1 MPRQGG
7 LQCSPSRRDRGEG
20 AMQNI
25 RCLCVY
31 CGSSGA
37 VEAQYREAASE
48 LGARLAAAGVELV
61 FGGGRVGLMGLL
73 ADAALAANGRVTG
86 IIPSHLRAAEL
97 AHPGVSE
104 LVVVG
109 SMHERKRLM
118 AERADAFAVLPGGI
132 GTLDEMFEIVS
143 WKQLGLHDKPIL
155 LVDVGGYWAPLLA
168 LLEHI
173 VDKGFARP
181 QTRGL
186 LRVVPGVPALM
197 AALAEEPAVP
207 HRTDVE
213 HL

>member
-7 LQCSPSRRDRGEG
+7 LQCSTVSARSCEG

-25 RCLCVY
+25 RCFCVY

-37 VEAQYREAASE
+37 VEVRYREAASE
-48 LGARLAAAGVELV
+48 LGACLVAAGLELV

-86 IIPSHLRAAEL
+86 IIPSHLRSAEL
-97 AHPGVSE
+97 AHPSISE

-155 LVDVGGYWAPLLA
+155 LVDVDGYWGPLLA

-173 VDKGFARP
+173 IDKGFARA

-186 LRVVPGVPALM
+186 LRVVPSVPALM
-197 AALAEEPAVP
+197 AALAEEPAAA